1 MARLKLPQQYNQQ
14 PFRHVPVV
22 LHGRWQKLCTTRIS
36 IVIDVRAGVGFIEQ
50 TQLAVPRNQHT
61 LHTT

>member
-1 MARLKLPQQYNQQ
+1 M
-14 PFRHVPVV
+14 
-22 LHGRWQKLCTTRIS
+22 TRIS
-36 IVIDVRAGVGFIEQ
+36 IVIDVRAGVDFIEQ